1 MEWVTPKRDRATDKH
16 VVENPVWTFVRGSDR
31 LEISRE
37 VVDDGVMLTMTGEGT
52 PRSYFFREA
61 SRLDIFQRDME
72 TLLLKTGW
80 SFQSFSPERR
90 AGGDR
95 RGWPRKADDRRRWW
109 TDGSTVKRQSRVKEE
124 TRAARHERST
134 DDSTVSPVGSR
145 SK

>member
-1 MEWVTPKRDRATDKH
+1 VD
-16 VVENPVWTFVRGSDR
+16 NPVWTFVRGSDR
-31 LEISRE
+31 LEISRDA
-37 VVDDGVMLTMTGEGT
+37 VDDGVMLTMTGEGT

-80 SFQSFSPERR
+80 SFVGFSPERR
-90 AGGDR
+90 IGGDR

-109 TDGSTVKRQSRVKEE
+109 TDGSTVKKQAKPKDEPRG
-124 TRAARHERST
+124 ARRERST
-134 DDSTVSPVGSR
+134 ADDSVVKPAGTR